1 MSQQTDKLN
10 DYTQAQ
16 RDLMT
21 KHYQH
26 GREDAFEEAEAAAR
40 DRILVAGVICAAF
53 GFAAGLGAAGV
64 LS

>member
-1 MSQQTDKLN
+1 MSVTTDKLN
-10 DYTQAQ
+10 DYHQAQ
-16 RDLMT
+16 RELLN

-26 GREDAFEEAEAAAR
+26 GREDAFEEAAAAAR
-40 DRILVAGVICAAF
+40 DRTLAVGVLCAAF